1 MTNSFRRFIAALM
14 IAAIAATAIPHH
26 ALAGMIPTES
36 VSTAADRDRV
46 TSMLSRAD
54 VRARLEAYGVR
65 PDEVRARVDALSDE
79 EVAQL
84 AARIEALPAGGE
96 GIIGAA
102 LFVFVL
108 LLVTDLLGL
117 TKVFPFTRK

>member
-1 MTNSFRRFIAALM
+1 MKNVLRRSIAVVM
-14 IAAIAATAIPHH
+14 IAAVAGTAVP
-26 ALAGMIPTES
+26 APAFAGMIPTE
-36 VSTAADRDRV
+36 AAAVQRDRV
-46 TSMLSRAD
+46 ASLLSRAE

-65 PDEVRARVDALSDE
+65 PEEVAARVDALSAE
-79 EVAQL
+79 EVARL
-84 AARIEALPAGGE
+84 AARIEALPAGGD

-117 TKVFPFTRK
+117 TKVFPFTRR